1 MDFPTIVSIIEFTRE
16 GGVKMKATVKTY
28 VRSDKSC
35 DWQLSKRKEID
46 SNKISVE
53 DLVWLEFTKIKDD
66 EYHIS
71 DGNRRLIVVR
81 VH

>member
-1 MDFPTIVSIIEFTRE
+1 
-16 GGVKMKATVKTY
+16 MKATVETY

-46 SNKISVE
+46 SNEISVE
-53 DLVWLEFTKIKDD
+53 NLEWLGFTRVKDD
-66 EYHIS
+66 EYRIGDS
-71 DGNRRLIVVR
+71 NCRLIVVK

>member
-1 MDFPTIVSIIEFTRE
+1 
-16 GGVKMKATVKTY
+16 MKATVETY
-28 VRSDKSC
+28 VRTDKSC
-35 DWQLSKRKEID
+35 DWKLSKRKEID

-53 DLVWLEFTKIKDD
+53 DLEWLEFTKIKDD

>member
-1 MDFPTIVSIIEFTRE
+1 MDFPTIVSIIEFTCE

-53 DLVWLEFTKIKDD
+53 DLEWLGFTRVKDD

-71 DGNRRLIVVR
+71 DSNCRLIVVK

>member
-1 MDFPTIVSIIEFTRE
+1 
-16 GGVKMKATVKTY
+16 MKATAKTY

-35 DWQLSKRKEID
+35 DWQLLKRKEID
-46 SNKISVE
+46 NNKVSVE
-53 DLVWLEFTKIKDD
+53 DLEWLGFTRVKDD

-71 DGNRRLIVVR
+71 DSSNCELIVIK

>member
-1 MDFPTIVSIIEFTRE
+1 MK
-16 GGVKMKATVKTY
+16 GGEKMKATVETY

-46 SNKISVE
+46 SNEISVE
-53 DLVWLEFTKIKDD
+53 NLEWLGFTRVKDD
-66 EYHIS
+66 EYRIGDS
-71 DGNRRLIVVR
+71 NCRLIVVK